1 MSQSF
6 PVQPVPFSS
15 ATSIEYYTQDLRA
28 LHVKSMDVKGRKRAV
43 SVAVDGQ
50 EFKPTKRFFRSFF
63 ARYGINEQVFKYY
76 DYDEVLERIAS
87 KIPDEQIRLCVAREN
102 EGGAMPRLFG
112 VSGPSKNLL
121 TYDNGINLLMTHSGV
136 DVKLGEGVL
145 QATHTPRSGER
156 EFKIGPDLFNN
167 RIMVELP
174 IDGFG
179 DPRMFLM
186 LLRQICTNGAVGY
199 ARAFRSDIRLG
210 QDSTHT
216 LDRALGMFDN
226 EEGFAALRDRFL
238 SSQQSSASIREVLKL
253 SETIGAAMGQ
263 NGSAKFSTRLRT
275 VTGDLN
281 AAYGIANLDGLSV
294 KRQRL
299 LPAECTVYDLINF
312 ATEIASH
319 KANPMQAT
327 KLQGWLGTLL
337 SEEYDLEGTA
347 RNGQQFQD
355 IFL

>member
-1 MSQSF
+1 
-6 PVQPVPFSS
+6 
-15 ATSIEYYTQDLRA
+15 
-28 LHVKSMDVKGRKRAV
+28 
-43 SVAVDGQ
+43 
-50 EFKPTKRFFRSFF
+50 
-63 ARYGINEQVFKYY
+63 
-76 DYDEVLERIAS
+76 
-87 KIPDEQIRLCVAREN
+87 
-102 EGGAMPRLFG
+102 MPRLFG

-121 TYDNGINLLMTHSGV
+121 TYDNGINLLMAHSGV

-186 LLRQICTNGAVGY
+186 LLRQVCTNGAVGY

-226 EEGFAALRDRFL
+226 EEGFAALRERFL

-253 SETIGAAMGQ
+253 SETIAGAMGQ
-263 NGSAKFSTRLRT
+263 SGSAKFSTRLRT

-281 AAYGIANLDGLSV
+281 AAYGIANLDDLSI